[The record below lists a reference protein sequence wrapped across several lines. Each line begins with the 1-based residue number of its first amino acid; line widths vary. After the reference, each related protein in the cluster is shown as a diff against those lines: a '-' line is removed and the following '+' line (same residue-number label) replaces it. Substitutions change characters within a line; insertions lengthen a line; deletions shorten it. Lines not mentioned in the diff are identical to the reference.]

1 MATLPTV
8 DFTLKY
14 ERRLCKVNNELGYFH
29 CWEHFSKP
37 VPASLAIGTPSAG
50 VISDI
55 SGIVE
60 FEDGV
65 RIRRMDPG
73 VISYVSGIV
82 EFEDGVRR
90 VDPTEIKF
98 CDEEHANLCALNKYE
113 KERCKDEEK

>member
-37 VPASLAIGTPSAG
+37 VSAG
-50 VISDI
+50 LTIGS
-55 SGIVE
+55 S
-60 FEDGV
+60 
-65 RIRRMDPG
+65 PAG

-82 EFEDGVRR
+82 EIGRASCRER
-90 VDPTEIKF
+90 V
-98 CDEEHANLCALNKYE
+98 
-113 KERCKDEEK
+113 

>member
-1 MATLPTV
+1 MASLPTGFV
-8 DFTLKY
+8 IRH

-37 VPASLAIGTPSAG
+37 VPADLAIGSPPAG
-50 VISDI
+50 VINYV

-60 FEDGV
+60 FEDDI
-65 RIRRMDPG
+65 RIRRIDPG
-73 VISYVSGIV
+73 IISYVSGIV
-82 EFEDGVRR
+82 EFEDGIRR

-98 CDEEHANLCALNKYE
+98 CDEEHADLCALNKYE

>member
-14 ERRLCKVNNELGYFH
+14 ERRLCKVKNELGYFH
-29 CWEHFSKP
+29 CWEHSSEQ
-37 VPASLAIGTPSAG
+37 VPDGLTIGPPPAG
-50 VISDI
+50 VISYVK
-55 SGIVE
+55 GIVE

-65 RIRRMDPG
+65 RC
-73 VISYVSGIV
+73 
-82 EFEDGVRR
+82 
-90 VDPTEIKF
+90 VDPTEIEF